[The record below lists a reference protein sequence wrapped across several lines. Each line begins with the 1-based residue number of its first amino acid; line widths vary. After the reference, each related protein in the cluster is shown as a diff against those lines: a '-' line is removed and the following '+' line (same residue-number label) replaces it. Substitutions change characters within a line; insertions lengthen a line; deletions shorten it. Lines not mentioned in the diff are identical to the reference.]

1 MRIPQPPKFTMREF
15 YWVREQRER
24 YGIPYKKIAE
34 AFELVFN
41 KHISYRTIHRWERE
55 VGWEWAEASL
65 KRRWE
70 KHYEATFPRREEYR
84 TEEEYRRA
92 REEWRE
98 ARIRDETP

>member
-15 YWVREQRER
+15 FWVREQRER

-65 KRRWE
+65 KKRWD
-70 KHYEATFPRREEYR
+70 KYYTATFPRREEYR
-84 TEEEYRRA
+84 SEEEYREA
-92 REEWRE
+92 VAEWRVK
-98 ARIRDETP
+98 RKKDTTP